1 METPIKFRNHI
12 SIVPERM
19 GRMLV
24 FLAALFFGSLVQNL
38 PDLLEEARSLS
49 EDRNTFLLTLGG
61 ILLLFLCFLG
71 YQLLIWAKTWIYVSE
86 GTLVIERRTLNRK
99 VHTIAVRNISN
110 INTEQNLFEMLIGTS
125 KLKLDTN
132 SLSTADKTDVRIV
145 LKTSDAE
152 AFRSYLLSLL
162 HPDQTDPAE
171 GEHGPEHLRPAGP
184 DTYDIHAGLTDIC
197 AHGIFSISLLS
208 VLVLAGCVLGTIG
221 TISDTVQN
229 GFSGNGPVGFLVS
242 LLLVLGI
249 FFSALWDILR
259 GFIQYY
265 DFRATRAG
273 DRILIQYGL
282 LKKSSYTIPVDKI
295 QALKLNQSPLAR
307 LTGRYMAEIIN
318 VGMGDEA
325 SERNSFLVLYCKK
338 DILRKRLLKLLPE
351 FSGALD
357 ADISRQPRCVWSVWL
372 IPALLFAAAAFA
384 SCRILPLF
392 LPVRTLFCVVA
403 AAAAVLFML
412 LLLILRYYTAGTDL
426 QKDYIVLCNGYFGR
440 HLMMTAYRHIQY
452 IQLEQS
458 PPAKWGHIS
467 KGTLYLLASSGNQAQ
482 NIPFFSEKK
491 ISFLRERL
499 LHPEASSG
507 YTNPIGKK

>member
-1 METPIKFRNHI
+1 
-12 SIVPERM
+12 M

-171 GEHGPEHLRPAGP
+171 GEHDPEHLRPAGP

-221 TISDTVQN
+221 AISDTVQT

-338 DILRKRLLKLLPE
+338 DILRKRLTQTPSRIFRSPGCRYFPSAPVCLECVADPRPPFCGSSFCFLPDPSTISAGPDTLLR
-351 FSGALD
+351 GCR
-357 ADISRQPRCVWSVWL
+357 SRSCPFHAAPPD
-372 IPALLFAAAAFA
+372 PALLHGRNRFTKKT
-384 SCRILPLF
+384 ILF
-392 LPVRTLFCVVA
+392 SATDIS
-403 AAAAVLFML
+403 AV
-412 LLLILRYYTAGTDL
+412 I
-426 QKDYIVLCNGYFGR
+426 
-440 HLMMTAYRHIQY
+440 
-452 IQLEQS
+452 
-458 PPAKWGHIS
+458 
-467 KGTLYLLASSGNQAQ
+467 
-482 NIPFFSEKK
+482 
-491 ISFLRERL
+491 
-499 LHPEASSG
+499 
-507 YTNPIGKK
+507 

>member
-12 SIVPERM
+12 SVVPERM

-49 EDRNTFLLTLGG
+49 EDRNTFLLSLGG

-171 GEHGPEHLRPAGP
+171 GEHGPEHLRPRRTGIRMTSMPAV
-184 DTYDIHAGLTDIC
+184 TDIC

-221 TISDTVQN
+221 AISDTVRTDLAETALSA
-229 GFSGNGPVGFLVS
+229 FWFL
-242 LLLVLGI
+242 
-249 FFSALWDILR
+249 FFSSW
-259 GFIQYY
+259 GSF
-265 DFRATRAG
+265 FPHSGTSCG
-273 DRILIQYGL
+273 DLSNTMTSGQRV
-282 LKKSSYTIPVDKI
+282 PE
-295 QALKLNQSPLAR
+295 
-307 LTGRYMAEIIN
+307 TG
-318 VGMGDEA
+318 
-325 SERNSFLVLYCKK
+325 S
-338 DILRKRLLKLLPE
+338 
-351 FSGALD
+351 
-357 ADISRQPRCVWSVWL
+357 
-372 IPALLFAAAAFA
+372 
-384 SCRILPLF
+384 
-392 LPVRTLFCVVA
+392 
-403 AAAAVLFML
+403 
-412 LLLILRYYTAGTDL
+412 
-426 QKDYIVLCNGYFGR
+426 
-440 HLMMTAYRHIQY
+440 
-452 IQLEQS
+452 
-458 PPAKWGHIS
+458 
-467 KGTLYLLASSGNQAQ
+467 
-482 NIPFFSEKK
+482 
-491 ISFLRERL
+491 
-499 LHPEASSG
+499 
-507 YTNPIGKK
+507 

>member
-19 GRMLV
+19 GRILV

-49 EDRNTFLLTLGG
+49 EDRNTFLLSLGG

-152 AFRSYLLSLL
+152 DFRSYLLSLL

-221 TISDTVQN
+221 AISDTVQN

-265 DFRATRAG
+265 DFKATRAG

-338 DILRKRLLKLLPE
+338 DILRKRLFKLLPE
-351 FSGALD
+351 FS
-357 ADISRQPRCVWSVWL
+357 
-372 IPALLFAAAAFA
+372 
-384 SCRILPLF
+384 
-392 LPVRTLFCVVA
+392 
-403 AAAAVLFML
+403 
-412 LLLILRYYTAGTDL
+412 
-426 QKDYIVLCNGYFGR
+426 
-440 HLMMTAYRHIQY
+440 
-452 IQLEQS
+452 
-458 PPAKWGHIS
+458 
-467 KGTLYLLASSGNQAQ
+467 
-482 NIPFFSEKK
+482 
-491 ISFLRERL
+491 
-499 LHPEASSG
+499 
-507 YTNPIGKK
+507 

>member
-86 GTLVIERRTLNRK
+86 GTLVIECRTLNRK

-152 AFRSYLLSLL
+152 DFRSYLLSLL

-221 TISDTVQN
+221 AISDTVQN

-242 LLLVLGI
+242 SRPGDL
-249 FFSALWDILR
+249 FF
-259 GFIQYY
+259 
-265 DFRATRAG
+265 
-273 DRILIQYGL
+273 
-282 LKKSSYTIPVDKI
+282 
-295 QALKLNQSPLAR
+295 
-307 LTGRYMAEIIN
+307 
-318 VGMGDEA
+318 
-325 SERNSFLVLYCKK
+325 
-338 DILRKRLLKLLPE
+338 
-351 FSGALD
+351 
-357 ADISRQPRCVWSVWL
+357 
-372 IPALLFAAAAFA
+372 
-384 SCRILPLF
+384 
-392 LPVRTLFCVVA
+392 RTLGHPA
-403 AAAAVLFML
+403 GIYP
-412 LLLILRYYTAGTDL
+412 IL
-426 QKDYIVLCNGYFGR
+426 
-440 HLMMTAYRHIQY
+440 
-452 IQLEQS
+452 
-458 PPAKWGHIS
+458 
-467 KGTLYLLASSGNQAQ
+467 
-482 NIPFFSEKK
+482 
-491 ISFLRERL
+491 
-499 LHPEASSG
+499 
-507 YTNPIGKK
+507 